1 VNKDKFDIAQGNSL
15 NTAYI
20 AMHHDPTVGDILS
33 NKSVRQAVAYAM
45 DYDAYT
51 NDLRGGAAVRP
62 ASGVPLGF
70 LSTDKVESLKYVKNV
85 DKAKQLIQAAGA
97 DGKEVTFSFQS
108 GTAYD
113 GVTTETIAAKIQS
126 DLEAIGLKV
135 KQNPMEA
142 QQRLADYRAGKLQ
155 FTVSTWSPDYLD
167 VHAYAFPFGG
177 VKDQSPSKRIA
188 YVDQANTD
196 LLAKG
201 IQEFDVAK
209 RTDDY
214 VQVQKNMIDDAGFI
228 VLWQPVF
235 QFAVPKGT
243 TVAEP
248 DPLYL
253 LRVENIKPA

>member
-1 VNKDKFDIAQGNSL
+1 
-15 NTAYI
+15 
-20 AMHHDPTVGDILS
+20 
-33 NKSVRQAVAYAM
+33 VRQAIAYAI
-45 DYDAYT
+45 DYDAYV
-51 NDLRGGAAVRP
+51 NELRGGAAVRP

-70 LSTDKVESLKYVKNV
+70 LSTDTVKDLAYTQNL
-85 DKAKQLIQAAGA
+85 DKAKQLIADAGA
-97 DGKEVTFSFQS
+97 DGKEITFSFQS

-113 GVTTETIAAKIQS
+113 GVATETIAAKMQS
-126 DLEAIGLKV
+126 DLEAIGLKI
-135 KQNPMEA
+135 KQSPMDA
-142 QQRLADYRAGKLQ
+142 DSRLADYRAGKLQ

-188 YVDQANTD
+188 YVDATNTD

-209 RTDDY
+209 RTDIY
-214 VQVQKNMIDDAGFI
+214 KQVQTNMIDDAGFI

-235 QFAVPKGT
+235 QFPVQKGLT
-243 TVAEP
+243 GADP

-253 LRVENIKPA
+253 MRVENVKPPA